1 MPHPLVATVEA
12 AIAPPLRRVGER
24 FLPVL
29 ERRLAGL
36 ADRVGDHSV
45 LAQTSVERQAARQF
59 LASVEGS
66 WDDGDEALVRGL
78 LDRWSPRDADGVA
91 EAEGVL
97 EAAGALARLHTRP
110 QTIWFFLW
118 EMQSIC
124 DGLASRGVAR

>member
-1 MPHPLVATVEA
+1 MPHALVATVEA
-12 AIAPPLRRVGER
+12 AIAPPLQRVGER

-36 ADRVGDHSV
+36 AGWTGDRATLTQSKAEH
-45 LAQTSVERQAARQF
+45 RAARCF

-78 LDRWSPRDADGVA
+78 LDRWSRSDADRGA

-97 EAAGALARLHTRP
+97 EAAGTLARLQTRP
-110 QTIWFFLW
+110 ETLWFFLW

-124 DGLASRGVAR
+124 DGLASRGAAR